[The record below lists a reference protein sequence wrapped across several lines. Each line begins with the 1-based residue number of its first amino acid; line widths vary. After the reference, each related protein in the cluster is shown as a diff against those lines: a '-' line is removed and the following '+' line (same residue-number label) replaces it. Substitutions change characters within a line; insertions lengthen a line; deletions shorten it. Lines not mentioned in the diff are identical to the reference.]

1 MKQIYIIL
9 THTGTMLSKIIKGYT
24 GDEYSHVSVALDSE
38 LKEMYSFG
46 RLHPYNPFIAGFVH
60 EYIDKGTFKRFKK
73 TRTRVIELE
82 ISDEQY
88 LKLKELI
95 EKMQIKK
102 EQYKFNLLGIVAA
115 GFNRNRKKENYFYCA
130 EFVKYAIEESD
141 IHIELPELIKPES
154 FKKMHVGKEI
164 YNGLLRDYRYAFNKQ
179 LSRIGE

>member
-9 THTGTMLSKIIKGYT
+9 THTGTMLSKIIKCYT
-24 GDEYSHVSVALDSE
+24 RYEYSHVSVSLDPE
-38 LKEMYSFG
+38 LQEMYSFG
-46 RLHPYNPFIAGFVH
+46 RLHPYNPFITGFVH

-102 EQYKFNLLGIVAA
+102 EQYKFNLLGLFAV
-115 GFNRNRKKENYFYCA
+115 GFNIRRKKKNHFYCA
-130 EFVKYAIEESD
+130 EFVKYAMEEAD
-141 IHIELPELIKPES
+141 INIQLPELIKPES
-154 FKKMHVGKEI
+154 FKRICTGRDI
-164 YNGLLRDYRYAFNKQ
+164 YKGFLRDYHYIRNRQ
-179 LSRIGE
+179 LNGIG